1 MLFSTLK
8 KEVVAIKQVA
18 GQIGIFDT
26 KPINVENEC
35 LGEPCSH
42 CDVEW
47 CSISCFLRRGYLWD
61 KLHRFIKGSD
71 GKPLRRNLEE
81 RKCKVDY

>member
-1 MLFSTLK
+1 M
-8 KEVVAIKQVA
+8 KEVVTIKQIA
-18 GQIGIFDT
+18 GQIGLFDT
-26 KPINVENEC
+26 KIINVKNEC
-35 LGEPCSH
+35 LGEPCSY

-61 KLHRFIKGSD
+61 KFHRFIKGSG